1 MEQSNSIINE
11 GNNHGCTPLH
21 IASQNGHVRV
31 VQALI
36 KKGALLHR
44 DHNGSSPLHFASGK
58 GHRETM
64 KLILNVHS
72 QLLDQTDKDGVNY

>member
-1 MEQSNSIINE
+1 MTFLREII
-11 GNNHGCTPLH
+11 
-21 IASQNGHVRV
+21 SGHVRV

-44 DHNGSSPLHFASGK
+44 DHTGNTPLHYASAR

-72 QLLDQTDKDGVNY
+72 HLLDQTDKDGVG